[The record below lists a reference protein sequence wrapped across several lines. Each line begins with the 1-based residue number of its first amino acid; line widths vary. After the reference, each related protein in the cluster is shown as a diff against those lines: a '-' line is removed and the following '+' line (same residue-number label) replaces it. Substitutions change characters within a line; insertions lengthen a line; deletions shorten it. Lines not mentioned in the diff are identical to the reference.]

1 MTDATR
7 TAPAGRLPQLIRSTL
22 AQSAFP
28 SALIERM
35 GCPIEADD
43 AKTGGRSGML
53 YGQAD
58 YSDNVMS
65 AYGF

>member
-1 MTDATR
+1 
-7 TAPAGRLPQLIRSTL
+7 
-22 AQSAFP
+22 
-28 SALIERM
+28 M